1 MLLPPALGFS
11 PHPPVSVYGTGTYY
25 TIAAF
30 LDSPYRDFPTFVRYA
45 SHHPVVKRIFRLN
58 QSDACPGLFIP
69 GFSLGSVSP
78 QF

>member
-45 SHHPVVKRIFRLN
+45 SHLPVAKRIFHLG
-58 QSDACPGLFIP
+58 QSNACPGLFIP

>member
-11 PHPPVSVYGTGTYY
+11 PHLPVSVYGTGMYH

-30 LDSPYRDFPTFVRYA
+30 LDSPYANFATNVRYA
-45 SHHPVVKRIFRLN
+45 SRPPVVKRICQPN
-58 QSDACPGLFIP
+58 QSYACPGLFIP
-69 GFSLGSVSP
+69 GFDFGSVSP